1 MNRLV
6 ILVILVAVAIA
17 MFAASAE
24 GIIALMDYYF
34 FLKLQISYSYRKSD
48 VIFREKFQHADWLR
62 TRQLITNGAEK

>member
-34 FLKLQISYSYRKSD
+34 FLNCKYLIAIGKVTLYSGKNFS
-48 VIFREKFQHADWLR
+48 
-62 TRQLITNGAEK
+62 TLIG